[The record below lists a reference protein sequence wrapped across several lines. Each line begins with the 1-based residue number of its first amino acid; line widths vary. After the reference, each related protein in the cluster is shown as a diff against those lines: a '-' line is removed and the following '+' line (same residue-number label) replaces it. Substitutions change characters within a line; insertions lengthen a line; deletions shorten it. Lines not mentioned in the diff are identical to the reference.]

1 MATADHSG
9 SVPTHDHTES
19 RGHDE
24 DTVQAAGENV
34 APDRHMPAE
43 DHETSEARNETTTTD
58 VEAAAAEPAPPPI
71 HSVFS
76 KKTKLL
82 IITMT
87 TMASFFSPVSGQIYL
102 PALNTLA
109 KEFHVS
115 LADINFTVTSYMIFQ
130 GIAPMFF
137 GDLADQLGRRPTY
150 ICCFVIFFFANLGLA
165 LQRNYAALLV
175 LRAMQ
180 SSGSSGVIALGNG
193 VISDVTTSAERGSY
207 VAWVQMGTQLGPALG
222 PILGG
227 VLAQFLGWPSIF
239 WFLAISGGV
248 YLILYIIL
256 IPETGRNVVG
266 DGSLPPQGW
275 NKSLLNIIAERRR
288 KKNGLERTVSR
299 QAKHEESKRLAAG
312 RHLRFPNPFQALRIV
327 VEKDVSLILL
337 ALSILMT
344 GFFCMIVPMP
354 GIFAST
360 YGFNDLQIGLCYIPF
375 SAGAMLGSLACGRFL
390 DHNFRRVAAKHG
402 ITVDRKRASSMRNFP
417 IERARLEIIW
427 APLVIGSLS
436 TLVWGWVLRAQ
447 TSLAAPLVILF
458 IGGAMLSGTMSML
471 MTLLVDLYPQRAS
484 TAMAGLNLCR
494 CSMSATGTASVEY
507 IIRAWGLG
515 WTYTFL
521 GLLMLVGSI
530 APLAVVVWKGPR
542 WREDRFLRMERKE
555 KKDKEERK
563 TLDGGVRR
571 GDGGVNGV
579 EERVREELEEGEREE
594 DVGPQQS
601 GGDAKADGRK

>member
-1 MATADHSG
+1 
-9 SVPTHDHTES
+9 
-19 RGHDE
+19 
-24 DTVQAAGENV
+24 
-34 APDRHMPAE
+34 
-43 DHETSEARNETTTTD
+43 
-58 VEAAAAEPAPPPI
+58 
-71 HSVFS
+71 
-76 KKTKLL
+76 
-82 IITMT
+82 MT

-115 LADINFTVTSYMIFQ
+115 LADINFTVTSYMIMQ

-137 GDLADQLGRRPTY
+137 GDLADQVGRRPTY
-150 ICCFVIFFFANLGLA
+150 ICCFTIFFFANLGLA
-165 LQRNYAALLV
+165 LQRDYAALLV

-239 WFLAISGGV
+239 WFLLISGGV
-248 YLILYIIL
+248 YLVLYIIL

-275 NKSLLNIIAERRR
+275 NKSLLNIIAEHRRQ
-288 KKNGLERTVSR
+288 KNGLQRTVSR

-312 RHLRFPNPFQALRIV
+312 RHLRFPNPFMALRIV

-354 GIFAST
+354 SIFAST

-375 SAGAMLGSLACGRFL
+375 SAGAMTGSLACGRFL
-390 DHNFRRVAAKHG
+390 DRNFRRVAAKHG

-427 APLVIGSLS
+427 APLIIGSIS
-436 TLVWGWVLRAQ
+436 TLVWGWILRAQ

-494 CSMSATGTASVEY
+494 CLMSAAGTASVEY

-521 GLLMLVGSI
+521 GLLMLVFSVP
-530 APLAVVVWKGPR
+530 PLAVVVWRGPA
-542 WREDRFLRMERKE
+542 WREERFLRVERKE
-555 KKDKEERK
+555 REKEAK
-563 TLDGGVRR
+563 
-571 GDGGVNGV
+571 
-579 EERVREELEEGEREE
+579 GERESAGGE
-594 DVGPQQS
+594 RHVKPDGEERGGGEGEEEEERAKGGSKAASTAEEEEVGPQQN
-601 GGDAKADGRK
+601 GGGPMPDK